1 MGTWNEADGVNYSG
15 MTPEGE
21 TILRKQGK
29 WKRKTPS
36 KPVEESPTED
46 LSKKLSGKKMK
57 ELQEF
62 GKQYGASDTKKSE
75 LIDEIISKVPDNKI
89 KEFLEVK

>member
-1 MGTWNEADGVNYSG
+1 MTWNKEDGVNYTG

-29 WKRKTPS
+29 WEEKKPS
-36 KPVEESPTED
+36 KSVEESPTVN
-46 LSKKLSGKKMK
+46 LIAKLSVKKMK

-75 LIDEIISKVPDNKI
+75 LIDEIISKAPDTDIRKYV
-89 KEFLEVK
+89 EGE